1 MEAVCKLADV
11 EKPFI
16 KIISPANFKTGLP
29 KNLRV
34 YVVFSE
40 SVRPNV
46 GMISFLS
53 EKEEVAVNVQ
63 SSGEVR
69 CEGDTCTIQPNG
81 GFPAGTY
88 EMSFSESTFVDQS
101 GNALVE
107 GVASHVFSVT
117 EESCG
122 MAFLS
127 VNEGEEC
134 FCQSLENQCQC
145 RCGETYFVKD
155 Y

>member
-1 MEAVCKLADV
+1 M

-34 YVVFSE
+34 YIVFSE

-88 EMSFSESTFVDQS
+88 EMSFSVGEPV
-101 GNALVE
+101 
-107 GVASHVFSVT
+107 SV
-117 EESCG
+117 S
-122 MAFLS
+122 MWRDIL
-127 VNEGEEC
+127 
-134 FCQSLENQCQC
+134 
-145 RCGETYFVKD
+145 R
-155 Y
+155 